1 MLLIYFCMKIY
12 ESMEFSIQ
20 TNISINIYQ
29 VIEGHNKNSF
39 LVKNR
44 MQVA

>member
-1 MLLIYFCMKIY
+1 MKIY

-29 VIEGHNKNSF
+29 VIEEGHNKNSF